1 MRNITIFYNNC
12 KWTITFKTCIKVKH
26 FLIKKKLSEVPF
38 PVPWAQD
45 GFVISS
51 VQKKV
56 AKAILDWFQVET
68 LLLLGALG
76 PHHEQDD
83 ETYVALR
90 PPLSRSTANLQKQNH
105 RTAWQLIADAWV
117 SPAKSRRT
125 TQLSTAQVTD
135 PENHEIKQQPLF
147 QTSIFWSGLL

>member
-12 KWTITFKTCIKVKH
+12 KWTITFKNCIKVKH
-26 FLIKKKLSEVPF
+26 FLIKNNNKVRFLSQFLEHRMALWFLLSKRRWQKPSWIDFKLRPCFYLE
-38 PVPWAQD
+38 PWD
-45 GFVISS
+45 HTMN
-51 VQKKV
+51 KMMR
-56 AKAILDWFQVET
+56 
-68 LLLLGALG
+68 
-76 PHHEQDD
+76 H
-83 ETYVALR
+83 VALR
-90 PPLSRSTANLQKQNH
+90 PPSSRSTTNLQKQNH

-117 SPAKSRRT
+117 SPVKSRRT